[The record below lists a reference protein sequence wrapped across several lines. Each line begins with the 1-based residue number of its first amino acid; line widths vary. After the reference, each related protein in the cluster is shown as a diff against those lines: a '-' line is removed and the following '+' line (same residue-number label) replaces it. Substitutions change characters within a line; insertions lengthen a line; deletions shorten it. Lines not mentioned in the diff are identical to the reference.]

1 LSADK
6 RAQLDE
12 MLKSFGI
19 ENPDQISSS
28 QFEITA
34 TTKRERAAGIVCDWW
49 EVRRDEQLMSE
60 TCLSEK
66 TSLAFDSADI
76 ITLQTL
82 TTYVQELQMSASGL
96 LSSFGFTLPPL
107 GLINEAVLPIILRT
121 PSGTY
126 SATLSTIDQLDV
138 QLQLR
143 APSGYRIIGLPG
155 G

>member
-1 LSADK
+1 
-6 RAQLDE
+6 
-12 MLKSFGI
+12 
-19 ENPDQISSS
+19 
-28 QFEITA
+28 
-34 TTKRERAAGIVCDWW
+34 
-49 EVRRDEQLMSE
+49 MSE

-66 TSLAFDSADI
+66 TSLAFDSADV

-126 SATLSTIDQLDV
+126 SATLSAIDQLDV

-143 APSGYRIIGLPG
+143 APSGYRAISLPG